1 MDADKT
7 TVGAAFGRPGKLQ
20 TINKEGE
27 RNMAANRKKYMVI
40 AGLVVLLV
48 LTGYL
53 NYRLNLADVDEGEPA
68 EEVMAPM
75 GEPLPA
81 PPISEEPVAVEP
93 AMQIEVGIEPSI
105 EASSMSSA
113 GFFATFR
120 TDRDRTR
127 TKEIEVLDGIIA
139 STNTSSEQIADAQAQ
154 KLSIVDSMEKE
165 MTVENMIKAKGF
177 SDAAVT
183 IHKGSVNAVIDKPA
197 LSEAEVA
204 QVLDICVRETG
215 EDVGN
220 IKIMPRE

>member
-1 MDADKT
+1 
-7 TVGAAFGRPGKLQ
+7 
-20 TINKEGE
+20 
-27 RNMAANRKKYMVI
+27 MAANKKRYFI
-40 AGLVVLLV
+40 IGGLVVLLV

-53 NYRLNLADVDEGEPA
+53 NYRLNLTDADGGEPV

-81 PPISEEPVAVEP
+81 PPDMEPVATP
-93 AMQIEVGIEPSI
+93 AMSIEVGFDPGQ
-105 EASSMSSA
+105 EALSMTSA

-120 TDRDRTR
+120 TNRDATR
-127 TKEIEVLDGIIA
+127 TMEIEMLDSIIA
-139 STNTSSEQIADAQAQ
+139 SSSASEEQVSDAHAQ

-165 MTVENMIKAKGF
+165 MTVESLIKAKGF

-183 IHKGSVNAVIDKPA
+183 IHRGSVNAVIDKPV

-215 EDVGN
+215 ESVGN